1 LRVFRSFSDRIKNDL
16 TGGTKAE
23 NMQWNK
29 TGITAL
35 DAVDQG
41 VVPMRNLIEDMTSAA
56 VIVGFIAVALSLSA
70 AIAG

>member
-1 LRVFRSFSDRIKNDL
+1 
-16 TGGTKAE
+16 
-23 NMQWNK
+23 MQWNK

-35 DAVDQG
+35 GAVDQG

>member
-16 TGGTKAE
+16 TVGTKAE